1 MKQYDDVILEIKEEE
16 EETDE
21 EDLDEDPQVEALLD
35 E

>member
-16 EETDE
+16 EETDQ
-21 EDLDEDPQVEALLD
+21 EDLEEDPQVEELLD